1 MKKRKFSR
9 SKKNK
14 RNREKSRKR
23 SYRIGKGKPPKRT
36 RWKPG
41 QSGNPL
47 GRPALPSEIR
57 DLIGQDAPA
66 IVRAVARKALR
77 GDVRAAECLLKRHT
91 PTLIAAEVSG
101 SMDHTIAGL
110 SKTQLQKLLKGLKD

>member
-1 MKKRKFSR
+1 MNE
-9 SKKNK
+9 NK
-14 RNREKSRKR
+14 QSEQCVNSAKSR
-23 SYRIGKGKPPKRT
+23 T
-36 RWKPG
+36 RGLRPWKKG
-41 QSGNPL
+41 QSGNPK

-57 DLIGQDAPA
+57 DLIGEHARA
-66 IVRAVARKALR
+66 IVLAQARKAEK
-77 GDVRAAECLLKRHT
+77 GNTQAAECLLKRHT